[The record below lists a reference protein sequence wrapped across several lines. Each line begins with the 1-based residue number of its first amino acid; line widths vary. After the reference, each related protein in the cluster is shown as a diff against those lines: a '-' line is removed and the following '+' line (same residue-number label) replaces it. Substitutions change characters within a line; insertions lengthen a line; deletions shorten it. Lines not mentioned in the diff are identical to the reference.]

1 MTLASARMPGLDG
14 IRALAVC
21 AVVWHHTHGAI
32 AYLPMSRNG
41 FLGVDVFFVLS
52 GFLITTLLLNEKAKS
67 GRISLRHFYV
77 RRSLRIFPLYY
88 VVLLMLT
95 MYFLFVGG
103 ESNQRASFLHELP
116 FHATYTSN
124 LVEVHS
130 MMAITWSLSTEEQ
143 FYLLWPPLLAFLGLW
158 SVPVLAL
165 FLVVNQAVNFG
176 GLDGLLSSVG
186 MAYESLVILQCTFT
200 PIILGALLAFALAS
214 DRIRTHLGRVMPRWT
229 LLLFVVLML
238 IAANVPGDIRGW
250 PRLSFQLA
258 TAAFLA
264 AVVLQPTH
272 RMVSALEW
280 KPLVYIGTVSYGVYL
295 LHMLVVD
302 VMKRGF
308 AKTGLQSEGLFF
320 CACLAG
326 TIALAGVSF
335 RYFERPLLRLKDR
348 FR

>member
-1 MTLASARMPGLDG
+1 MTAVSARMPGLDG

-21 AVVWHHTHGAI
+21 AVVWHHTHGAV
-32 AYLPMSRNG
+32 AYLPMTRNG

-52 GFLITTLLLNEKAKS
+52 GFLITTLLLHEKASS
-67 GRISLRHFYV
+67 GRISLRHFYA

-88 VVLLMLT
+88 LVLLALT
-95 MYFLFVGG
+95 VYFVFVGAA
-103 ESNQRASFLHELP
+103 SSQRSSFLGELP

-124 LVEVHS
+124 WVDVRS

-143 FYLLWPPLLAFLGLW
+143 FYLLWPPLLAFLGMV
-158 SVPVLAL
+158 SVPLLLV
-165 FLVVNQAVNFG
+165 FLIINQAVNFG
-176 GLDGLLSSVG
+176 WLDGALSSAG
-186 MAYESLVILQCTFT
+186 IAYESLAILQCTFT

-214 DRIRTHLGRVMPRWT
+214 DRTRVRLHRLASRWT
-229 LLLFVVLML
+229 MPLFAALML
-238 IAANVPGDIRGW
+238 AAANVNGDIRGW

-264 AVVLQPTH
+264 TVVLQPAH
-272 RMVSALEW
+272 RIVTALEW
-280 KPLVYIGTVSYGVYL
+280 KPLAYIGTVSYGVYL

-308 AKTGLQSEGLFF
+308 GKIGLHSDGLFF
-320 CACLAG
+320 CACLLA
-326 TIALAGVSF
+326 TIALAGLSF